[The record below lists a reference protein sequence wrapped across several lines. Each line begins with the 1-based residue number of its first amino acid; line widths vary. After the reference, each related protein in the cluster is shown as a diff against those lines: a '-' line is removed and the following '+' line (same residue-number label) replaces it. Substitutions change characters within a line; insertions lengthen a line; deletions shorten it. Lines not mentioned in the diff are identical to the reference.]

1 MHEVILILVQDEG
14 EKNTKP
20 RPHIVV
26 DVPKW
31 AGEDIY
37 SRGNLCLDNAVV
49 VKVCS
54 RLLS

>member
-20 RPHIVV
+20 HIVV

-37 SRGNLCLDNAVV
+37 SKGNLCLDNAVV

-54 RLLS
+54 RLVS